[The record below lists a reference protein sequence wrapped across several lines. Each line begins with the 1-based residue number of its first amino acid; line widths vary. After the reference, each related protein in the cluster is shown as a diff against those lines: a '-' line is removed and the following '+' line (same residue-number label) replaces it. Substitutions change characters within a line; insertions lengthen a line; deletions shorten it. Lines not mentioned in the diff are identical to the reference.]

1 MVASARR
8 DDVTAPAGSE
18 GLSYVVD
25 VPGGRL
31 TVTERADGH
40 LELTG
45 PAELVAHGT
54 LDEIWSAGE

>member
-1 MVASARR
+1 
-8 DDVTAPAGSE
+8 
-18 GLSYVVD
+18 

-45 PAELVAHGT
+45 PAVLVAR
-54 LDEIWSAGE
+54 GEVEL